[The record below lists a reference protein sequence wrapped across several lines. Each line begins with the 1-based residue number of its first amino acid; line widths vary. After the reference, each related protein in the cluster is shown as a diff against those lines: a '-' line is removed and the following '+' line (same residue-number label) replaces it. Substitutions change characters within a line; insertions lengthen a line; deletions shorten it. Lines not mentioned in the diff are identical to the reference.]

1 MSLITID
8 IKSEFGAFNNPES
21 NVGGLMSYKIPTKT
35 AIQGFL
41 GAVLGL
47 SFNDAIEFFDGL
59 KYTALPKFDFDSV
72 NITYNSHYGGRKGR
86 MVNVQ
91 QELLI
96 NPHYKI
102 YLDFC
107 DVKESKNSIIEQIKN
122 NFPTKNIPSEKKQ
135 IVKKLL
141 KEKQNYYTPYMGK
154 REFPLEY
161 GLCSSDNI
169 KKLEKFDDNDKFSS
183 NTALPIDS
191 IKNYEVITQSEG
203 DNENDLFSNMNIEEE
218 NGFEVFHINKIPT
231 KQDNKRNFTSF
242 ENLVLKKPEDSVSLD
257 VYVDKKS
264 NKYNYYLDEEKLV
277 VCF

>member
-1 MSLITID
+1 MSLLTVD

-47 SFNDAIEFFDGL
+47 SFKDTIEFFDGL
-59 KYTALPKFDFDSV
+59 KYTAKPKFNFDSV

-102 YLDFC
+102 YLDFGG
-107 DVKESKNSIIEQIKN
+107 VKEDNNSIIEQIKN
-122 NFPTKNIPSEKKQ
+122 NFSSRNIPNEKKQ
-135 IVKKLL
+135 IVQKLL
-141 KEKQNYYTPYMGK
+141 REKQNYYTPYMGK

-161 GLCSSDNI
+161 ELSSSSNI
-169 KKLEKFDDNDKFSS
+169 KELEESVSEKFSA
-183 NTALPIDS
+183 NTAVPIDA
-191 IKNYEVITQSEG
+191 IKNYEITTQSEE
-203 DNENDLFSNMNIEEE
+203 DNDGSLFSNMSIEEE
-218 NGFEVFHINKIPT
+218 VGFEVFHINQIPT
-231 KQDNKRNFTSF
+231 KQDKKRNFIDF
-242 ENLVLKKPEDSVSLD
+242 ENLVLKKPKGTTSLK
-257 VYVDKKS
+257 VLIDKGAD
-264 NKYNYYLDEEKLV
+264 KYNFYLDRNKLV